1 MTDPYRWQRRAAFI
15 FKGAAALAL
24 LWPCAALVRGT
35 TAHDWYAA
43 VKLTVTEAMIT
54 VGFNRFEPTRY
65 RASDGTSYSIT
76 RGGLVVHAEPIEAR
90 DRILYTAA
98 VGALHGALA
107 GALCAVLSIMLW
119 RSAIGWSRR
128 RAEWPVRPPA
138 RGPPRH
144 LDTRDRSGIAEEPPV
159 NETGGEGIALW
170 VLSARQAARLMEVL
184 GAVKGPRA
192 VQAQRS
198 LEHANQPLLLSAD
211 TARVAA
217 ESAGTEPGS
226 TGASVET
233 ACAPAA
239 PGGTAQADAGGGTK
253 PRATSEAAGREPEAG
268 QADPEDGDDLN
279 WI

>member
-54 VGFNRFEPTRY
+54 VGLNRFEPTRY

-119 RSAIGWSRR
+119 RTAHSWSRR
-128 RAEWPVRPPA
+128 RAGWPVRPPA
-138 RGPPRH
+138 RGPPRP
-144 LDTRDRSGIAEEPPV
+144 LDTRDGSGIAEEPPV
-159 NETGGEGIALW
+159 NDKVGEGIALW

-184 GAVKGPRA
+184 GAVRGPRA
-192 VQAQRS
+192 VPAQRS
-198 LEHANQPLLLSAD
+198 LEQASQPLLLSAD
-211 TARVAA
+211 TARAA
-217 ESAGTEPGS
+217 ADSAGTEPGS

-233 ACAPAA
+233 AGAPAA
-239 PGGTAQADAGGGTK
+239 PGGTAQANAGGGSK
-253 PRATSEAAGREPEAG
+253 PRPSPDVPEPQAG
-268 QADPEDGDDLN
+268 QADPEDSDDLN